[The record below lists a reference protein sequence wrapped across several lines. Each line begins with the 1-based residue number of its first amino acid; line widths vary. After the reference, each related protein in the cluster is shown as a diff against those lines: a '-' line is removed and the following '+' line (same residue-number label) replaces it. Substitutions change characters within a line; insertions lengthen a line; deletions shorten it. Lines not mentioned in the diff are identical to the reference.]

1 MFLDSEPEVIY
12 PAIES
17 NAFGLPLM
25 ARKRTATLL
34 YSTEEVLTVLE
45 FFAVG
50 DLSTAV
56 LLRAVKGGVNLPQ
69 TNISAIFK
77 VHLSLFLIAQ
87 FFITQLTLPLF
98 PCFCPDQLLVYV
110 LLLFFMKNSHNRR
123 NFLYLSFGYI
133 DEEKILSSL
142 YPLMWT
148 RTVTPWSFFTI

>member
-87 FFITQLTLPLF
+87 FFITQLTLPFLAF
-98 PCFCPDQLLVYV
+98 SCYFYIIYCFLM
-110 LLLFFMKNSHNRR
+110 FIFN
-123 NFLYLSFGYI
+123 NFVQI
-133 DEEKILSSL
+133 H
-142 YPLMWT
+142 
-148 RTVTPWSFFTI
+148 FFTIQQPFKFLIILT

>member
-1 MFLDSEPEVIY
+1 MY

-17 NAFGLPLM
+17 DAFDLPLM

-56 LLRAVKGGVNLPQ
+56 LLRAVKGGVRLPQ

-77 VHLSLFLIAQ
+77 VHLSLFPLTQ
-87 FFITQLTLPLF
+87 FFITHLTLPDPYQIF
-98 PCFCPDQLLVYV
+98 QC
-110 LLLFFMKNSHNRR
+110 R
-123 NFLYLSFGYI
+123 LYCRITSAHVSASMLPGI
-133 DEEKILSSL
+133 P
-142 YPLMWT
+142 PLA
-148 RTVTPWSFFTI
+148 

>member
-1 MFLDSEPEVIY
+1 
-12 PAIES
+12 
-17 NAFGLPLM
+17 M

-87 FFITQLTLPLF
+87 FFITQLTLPL
-98 PCFCPDQLLVYV
+98 YAA
-110 LLLFFMKNSHNRR
+110 
-123 NFLYLSFGYI
+123 
-133 DEEKILSSL
+133 
-142 YPLMWT
+142 
-148 RTVTPWSFFTI
+148 VTARFATSAAVAASGV

>member
-1 MFLDSEPEVIY
+1 LFLDSEPEVIY

-87 FFITQLTLPLF
+87 FFITQLTLPFLAF
-98 PCFCPDQLLVYV
+98 SCYFYIIYCFLM
-110 LLLFFMKNSHNRR
+110 FIFN
-123 NFLYLSFGYI
+123 NFVQIY
-133 DEEKILSSL
+133 
-142 YPLMWT
+142 
-148 RTVTPWSFFTI
+148 FFTIQQLFKFLIILT

>member
-77 VHLSLFLIAQ
+77 VPMEPFFQLQ
-87 FFITQLTLPLF
+87 FFIGYFT
-98 PCFCPDQLLVYV
+98 
-110 LLLFFMKNSHNRR
+110 
-123 NFLYLSFGYI
+123 LSFRL
-133 DEEKILSSL
+133 K
-142 YPLMWT
+142 
-148 RTVTPWSFFTI
+148 FT

>member
-87 FFITQLTLPLF
+87 FFITQLTLPFLAF
-98 PCFCPDQLLVYV
+98 SCYFYIIYCF
-110 LLLFFMKNSHNRR
+110 
-123 NFLYLSFGYI
+123 
-133 DEEKILSSL
+133 
-142 YPLMWT
+142 LMFIFNIF
-148 RTVTPWSFFTI
+148 VQIYFFTIQQPFKFLIILT

>member
-87 FFITQLTLPLF
+87 FFITQLTLPFLAF
-98 PCFCPDQLLVYV
+98 SCYFYIIYCFLMFIL
-110 LLLFFMKNSHNRR
+110 N
-123 NFLYLSFGYI
+123 NFVQIY
-133 DEEKILSSL
+133 
-142 YPLMWT
+142 
-148 RTVTPWSFFTI
+148 FFTIQQPFKFLIILT

>member
-1 MFLDSEPEVIY
+1 MY

-17 NAFGLPLM
+17 DAFDLPLM

-56 LLRAVKGGVNLPQ
+56 LLRAVKGGVRLPQ

-77 VHLSLFLIAQ
+77 VLLSFFVFTQ
-87 FFITQLTLPLF
+87 FFITHLTLPPLCCRSSLHF
-98 PCFCPDQLLVYV
+98 ISAMASDRQQS
-110 LLLFFMKNSHNRR
+110 LFFLKRFCFTR
-123 NFLYLSFGYI
+123 
-133 DEEKILSSL
+133 ILS
-142 YPLMWT
+142 
-148 RTVTPWSFFTI
+148 

>member
-1 MFLDSEPEVIY
+1 
-12 PAIES
+12 
-17 NAFGLPLM
+17 M

-87 FFITQLTLPLF
+87 FFITQLTLPKIFMLIPASSDLF
-98 PCFCPDQLLVYV
+98 T
-110 LLLFFMKNSHNRR
+110 LFFHSRIAH
-123 NFLYLSFGYI
+123 
-133 DEEKILSSL
+133 
-142 YPLMWT
+142 
-148 RTVTPWSFFTI
+148 VC

>member
-87 FFITQLTLPLF
+87 FFITQLTLPFLAF
-98 PCFCPDQLLVYV
+98 SCYFYIIYCFLM
-110 LLLFFMKNSHNRR
+110 FIFN
-123 NFLYLSFGYI
+123 NFVQI
-133 DEEKILSSL
+133 H
-142 YPLMWT
+142 
-148 RTVTPWSFFTI
+148 FFTIQQLFKFLIILT

>member
-1 MFLDSEPEVIY
+1 
-12 PAIES
+12 
-17 NAFGLPLM
+17 M

-87 FFITQLTLPLF
+87 FFITQLTLPYPMSDSREVF
-98 PCFCPDQLLVYV
+98 DKSVFEKLLT
-110 LLLFFMKNSHNRR
+110 FFVKWQIIILALEM
-123 NFLYLSFGYI
+123 
-133 DEEKILSSL
+133 EKS
-142 YPLMWT
+142 P
-148 RTVTPWSFFTI
+148 

>member
-87 FFITQLTLPLF
+87 FFITQLTLPFLAF
-98 PCFCPDQLLVYV
+98 SCYFYIIYCFLM
-110 LLLFFMKNSHNRR
+110 FIFN
-123 NFLYLSFGYI
+123 NFVQIY
-133 DEEKILSSL
+133 
-142 YPLMWT
+142 
-148 RTVTPWSFFTI
+148 FFTIQQLFKFLIILT

>member
-87 FFITQLTLPLF
+87 FFITQLTLPFLAF
-98 PCFCPDQLLVYV
+98 SCYFYIIYCFLM
-110 LLLFFMKNSHNRR
+110 FIFN
-123 NFLYLSFGYI
+123 NFVQIY
-133 DEEKILSSL
+133 
-142 YPLMWT
+142 
-148 RTVTPWSFFTI
+148 FFTIQQPFKFLIILT

>member
-87 FFITQLTLPLF
+87 FFITQLTLPIDLF
-98 PCFCPDQLLVYV
+98 FSQLVY
-110 LLLFFMKNSHNRR
+110 
-123 NFLYLSFGYI
+123 
-133 DEEKILSSL
+133 
-142 YPLMWT
+142 
-148 RTVTPWSFFTI
+148 

>member
-1 MFLDSEPEVIY
+1 MY

-17 NAFGLPLM
+17 DAFDLPLM

-56 LLRAVKGGVNLPQ
+56 LLRAVKGGVRLPQ

-77 VHLSLFLIAQ
+77 VHLSFFVFTQ
-87 FFITQLTLPLF
+87 FFITHLTLPYIEPMRYPIFLH
-98 PCFCPDQLLVYV
+98 
-110 LLLFFMKNSHNRR
+110 FFKTFLIFFFNRSIR
-123 NFLYLSFGYI
+123 
-133 DEEKILSSL
+133 
-142 YPLMWT
+142 
-148 RTVTPWSFFTI
+148 V

>member
-1 MFLDSEPEVIY
+1 MY

-17 NAFGLPLM
+17 DAFDLPLM

-56 LLRAVKGGVNLPQ
+56 LLRAVKGGVRLPQ

-77 VHLSLFLIAQ
+77 VHLSFFVFTQ
-87 FFITQLTLPLF
+87 FFITHLTLPFKKTIL
-98 PCFCPDQLLVYV
+98 V
-110 LLLFFMKNSHNRR
+110 LLIDYNV
-123 NFLYLSFGYI
+123 LYLDI
-133 DEEKILSSL
+133 
-142 YPLMWT
+142 
-148 RTVTPWSFFTI
+148 

>member
-1 MFLDSEPEVIY
+1 
-12 PAIES
+12 
-17 NAFGLPLM
+17 M

-87 FFITQLTLPLF
+87 FFITQLTLPYRYSGII
-98 PCFCPDQLLVYV
+98 PKEDDKV
-110 LLLFFMKNSHNRR
+110 SDS
-123 NFLYLSFGYI
+123 FLAVVQQNHPLDTVG
-133 DEEKILSSL
+133 DGRDRPKVSSCS
-142 YPLMWT
+142 WQ
-148 RTVTPWSFFTI
+148 S

>member
-87 FFITQLTLPLF
+87 FFITQLTLPY
-98 PCFCPDQLLVYV
+98 LLVFLAV
-110 LLLFFMKNSHNRR
+110 NFRNTLFFLYVTQQFLSPLHCSIPKIFCKSVRNWSAQARR
-123 NFLYLSFGYI
+123 LRMDRG
-133 DEEKILSSL
+133 EWCE
-142 YPLMWT
+142 
-148 RTVTPWSFFTI
+148 R

>member
-1 MFLDSEPEVIY
+1 
-12 PAIES
+12 
-17 NAFGLPLM
+17 M
-25 ARKRTATLL
+25 ARKKTATLL

-87 FFITQLTLPLF
+87 FFITQLTLPQNPF
-98 PCFCPDQLLVYV
+98 PYWNP
-110 LLLFFMKNSHNRR
+110 
-123 NFLYLSFGYI
+123 FLYFN
-133 DEEKILSSL
+133 
-142 YPLMWT
+142 PA
-148 RTVTPWSFFTI
+148 RTTGLKPYL

>member
-1 MFLDSEPEVIY
+1 LFLDSEPEVIY

-87 FFITQLTLPLF
+87 FFITQLTLPFLAF
-98 PCFCPDQLLVYV
+98 SCYFYIIYCFLMFIFNNFVQIY
-110 LLLFFMKNSHNRR
+110 FFYHSTA
-123 NFLYLSFGYI
+123 L
-133 DEEKILSSL
+133 
-142 YPLMWT
+142 
-148 RTVTPWSFFTI
+148 

>member
-87 FFITQLTLPLF
+87 FFITQLTLPIE
-98 PCFCPDQLLVYV
+98 LLQEAFQSDIFSSKNLSAV
-110 LLLFFMKNSHNRR
+110 LVDIKA
-123 NFLYLSFGYI
+123 
-133 DEEKILSSL
+133 
-142 YPLMWT
+142 
-148 RTVTPWSFFTI
+148 

>member
-1 MFLDSEPEVIY
+1 
-12 PAIES
+12 
-17 NAFGLPLM
+17 M

-87 FFITQLTLPLF
+87 FFITQLTLPFLAF
-98 PCFCPDQLLVYV
+98 SCYFYIIYCFLM
-110 LLLFFMKNSHNRR
+110 FIFN
-123 NFLYLSFGYI
+123 NFVQIY
-133 DEEKILSSL
+133 
-142 YPLMWT
+142 
-148 RTVTPWSFFTI
+148 FFTIQQLFKFLIILT

>member
-34 YSTEEVLTVLE
+34 YSTEEVLTILE

-87 FFITQLTLPLF
+87 FFITQLTLPFLAF
-98 PCFCPDQLLVYV
+98 SCYFYIIYCFLM
-110 LLLFFMKNSHNRR
+110 FIFN
-123 NFLYLSFGYI
+123 NFVQIY
-133 DEEKILSSL
+133 
-142 YPLMWT
+142 
-148 RTVTPWSFFTI
+148 FFTIQQPFKFLIILT

>member
-1 MFLDSEPEVIY
+1 
-12 PAIES
+12 
-17 NAFGLPLM
+17 M

-87 FFITQLTLPLF
+87 FFITQLTLPYRHSGII
-98 PCFCPDQLLVYV
+98 PKEDDKV
-110 LLLFFMKNSHNRR
+110 SDS
-123 NFLYLSFGYI
+123 FLAVVQQNH
-133 DEEKILSSL
+133 
-142 YPLMWT
+142 PLD
-148 RTVTPWSFFTI
+148 TVGDGRDRPKVPSCSWQS

>member
-1 MFLDSEPEVIY
+1 
-12 PAIES
+12 
-17 NAFGLPLM
+17 M

-87 FFITQLTLPLF
+87 FFITQLTLPRFDNFMIAHLSI
-98 PCFCPDQLLVYV
+98 
-110 LLLFFMKNSHNRR
+110 FFYSEVGLD
-123 NFLYLSFGYI
+123 FIIIAIS
-133 DEEKILSSL
+133 
-142 YPLMWT
+142 P
-148 RTVTPWSFFTI
+148 